1 MGGNA
6 NASAADVSS
15 CACGRKSDV
24 KGPNCVRGKEKSR
37 CTCVMKGKS
46 CTRKCRCRTC
56 QNQPNLDEKKLT
68 KSSGC
73 RCGINKKEKFQSC
86 TDGVHFN
93 AIIYKGPET
102 QKPIYL
108 YHHDGHY
115 DVITSMPAFL
125 GRVYFCLKCEK
136 GYKTEDWRHH
146 SCANKYRCCHHIACP
161 NQGKVGSW
169 IPCARCHRIF
179 KGPGCFEN
187 HQRVGV
193 KGGKSVC
200 QTYSKCQ
207 KWGKVA
213 DVSQGEDREG
223 GDREEQNVPVFLTVQ
238 GVQNFAVVKGAT
250 IRSLP
255 AV

>member
-1 MGGNA
+1 M
-6 NASAADVSS
+6 
-15 CACGRKSDV
+15 
-24 KGPNCVRGKEKSR
+24 
-37 CTCVMKGKS
+37 
-46 CTRKCRCRTC
+46 
-56 QNQPNLDEKKLT
+56 
-68 KSSGC
+68 
-73 RCGINKKEKFQSC
+73 
-86 TDGVHFN
+86 
-93 AIIYKGPET
+93 
-102 QKPIYL
+102 
-108 YHHDGHY
+108 
-115 DVITSMPAFL
+115 ITSMPAFL

-136 GYKTEDWRHH
+136 GYKTEDWRTPLFAQTNIDVAITSHVPI
-146 SCANKYRCCHHIACP
+146 KGRL
-161 NQGKVGSW
+161 GSW